1 MAINVRTYKG
11 PEDIPVI
18 VGIINAADAVDQK
31 ERGMSE
37 RELREA
43 LSSPSA
49 EPHENVLI
57 AEVDSAPV
65 GCGFVRLREGDPAQ
79 GTDTNFYTDGVVL
92 PDWRRRGIGSQ
103 LMEGLEARAISR
115 MRQIKTENV
124 YSAGWCEPDEG
135 GRIALFEK
143 FGLKRIRYF
152 FEMIY
157 DSPEYPDEPEYP
169 AGITARTFERGEDEE
184 VSYYARNES
193 FRDHWSFAKP
203 RKDDWLHWLSG
214 EDFDPSL
221 FLLAFDESQ
230 DVAGICWNAVYKEMN
245 QRTGRD
251 EGWIDLLGVLR
262 PYRRKGLGRALLL
275 ESMRLLRDRG
285 MKELALGVD
294 ADSPTGATRLY
305 ESVGFRV
312 RKTQVAYRKVLRG
325 KPDEPMEGS

>member
-1 MAINVRTYKG
+1 MEINVRSYKG

-18 VGIINAADAVDQK
+18 IGIIKAADAVDAK

-49 EPHENVLI
+49 KPHENMLI

-65 GCGFVRLREGDPAQ
+65 GCGFVRLREGDPEQ
-79 GTDTNFYTDGVVL
+79 GTNTSFYTEGVVL
-92 PDWRRRGIGSQ
+92 PDWRRRGIGSR
-103 LMEGLEARAISR
+103 LMEALEARARSR
-115 MRQIKTENV
+115 MRKIKTENV
-124 YSAGWCEPDEG
+124 YFGGWCEPDES

-157 DSPEYPDEPEYP
+157 DSPEYPSEPEYP
-169 AGITARTFERGEDEE
+169 DGIAARSFERGKDED

-193 FRDHWSFAKP
+193 FRDHWNFTKP
-203 RKDDWLHWLSG
+203 RKEDWLHWLES

-221 FLLAFDESQ
+221 FLLAFDESGE
-230 DVAGICWNAVYKEMN
+230 VAGMCWNGIYKEHN
-245 QRTGRD
+245 KRIGRD
-251 EGWIDLLGVLR
+251 EGWVDCLGVLR
-262 PYRRKGLGRALLL
+262 PYRKRGLGRALLL

-312 RKTQVAYRKVLRG
+312 RKTEVAYRKALSG
-325 KPDEPMEGS
+325 KEDEPID